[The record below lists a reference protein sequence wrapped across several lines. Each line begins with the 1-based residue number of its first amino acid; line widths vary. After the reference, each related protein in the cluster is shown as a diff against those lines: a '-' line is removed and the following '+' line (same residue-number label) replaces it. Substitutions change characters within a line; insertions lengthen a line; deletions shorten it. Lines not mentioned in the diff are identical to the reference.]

1 MSNSSKKH
9 LDLPYRPGVG
19 MMILNADNH
28 IFVGKRI
35 DTKISAWQMP
45 QGGIVPGE
53 TPSIAAMREMLEE
66 IGSDKGYIIAES
78 KFWYSYDV
86 PSFLIPKL
94 WNGNFRGQKQ
104 RWFLI
109 RFTGNNEDIN
119 INTSNPEFN
128 QWRWASLD
136 ELLSIII
143 PFKRKL
149 YQAVVKEFELLIQ

>member
-1 MSNSSKKH
+1 
-9 LDLPYRPGVG
+9 
-19 MMILNADNH
+19 MMYKL
-28 IFVGKRI
+28 
-35 DTKISAWQMP
+35 
-45 QGGIVPGE
+45 
-53 TPSIAAMREMLEE
+53 
-66 IGSDKGYIIAES
+66 
-78 KFWYSYDV
+78 
-86 PSFLIPKL
+86 LIPKL

-119 INTSNPEFN
+119 INTSNPEFD

-149 YQAVVKEFELLIQ
+149 YQAVVKEFESLIQ